1 MEKLLDKKSK
11 YTELIN
17 QVTRNDY
24 GIESKVEEYRKK
36 LVEESEIDRA
46 KKLEKLNSYLE
57 IIDELI
63 LEKMNEAEEAEKN
76 CDDNSCEEENKEE
89 E

>member
-1 MEKLLDKKSK
+1 MEKLLDKKRK
-11 YTELIN
+11 YSELIN
-17 QVTRNDY
+17 QVNNDNY
-24 GIESKVEEYRKK
+24 DIDGKVEEYRKK
-36 LVEESEIDRA
+36 LIEESEIDRA

-63 LEKMNEAEEAEKN
+63 LEKMNEAEQAEEN
-76 CDDNSCEEENKEE
+76 CDDIGCEEENKEE